1 MRPHVVIV
9 GGGFG
14 GLNAAKVLGSQDV
27 DVTLIDRENYHLF
40 QPLLYQ
46 VATAALSPADIAAPI
61 RHILRRHPN
70 VRVLLGEVE
79 RVDTAANTI
88 HLADGQ
94 SLAYDYLIVAT
105 GARHSY
111 FGRDDWEPAAPGLK
125 TLDDA
130 LEVRRR
136 VLAAYEQAERTTDPD
151 RQRSL
156 LTFVVVGGGPTGVE
170 LAGALAE
177 IGRHTLAS
185 EYRNVD
191 PRTTRVLLVER
202 APRLLPT
209 FPESLSTSTKHQLE
223 HLGVEVRNNAAVTH
237 VEPGVVTLSLT
248 DPAPN
253 PHGPR
258 GSARG
263 NASHVPAAAGP
274 VPLTETIRSATI
286 LWAAGNTASPL
297 GKQLNAETDRAGRVL
312 LSPDLSVPTHPNVF
326 VVGDLAAV
334 PNTPGVAP
342 AAMQMGTHAAKNILE
357 KTKNQP
363 TRPFRYWNKGNLAT
377 IGRNAAVADLGR
389 LRFSGFPAWL
399 AWGAIHI
406 FYLIGFENRLLVLIQ
421 WLWAYLTHGRGAR
434 LMTRRQP
441 SLNPPGRPA

>member
-14 GLNAAKVLGSQDV
+14 GLNAAKVLGSKDL

-61 RHILRRHPN
+61 RHIVRRHEN
-70 VRVLLGEVE
+70 VRVLLGDVE
-79 RVDTAANTI
+79 RVDPAANTI
-88 HLADGQ
+88 HLKDGQ
-94 SLAYDYLIVAT
+94 SLFYDYLVLAT
-105 GARHSY
+105 GSRHSY
-111 FGRDDWEPAAPGLK
+111 FGRDDWERAAPGLK

-130 LEVRRR
+130 LEIRAR
-136 VLAAYEQAERTTDPD
+136 VLAAFEQAEATDDPA

-185 EYRNVD
+185 EYRRID
-191 PRTTRVLLVER
+191 PRSARVLLVER
-202 APRLLPT
+202 APRVLPT
-209 FPESLSTSTKHQLE
+209 FPESLSASTKRQLE
-223 HLGVEVRNNAAVTH
+223 SLGVEVRNNTAVEH
-237 VEPGVVTLSLT
+237 VESGVVVI
-248 DPAPN
+248 D
-253 PHGPR
+253 GER
-258 GSARG
+258 I
-263 NASHVPAAAGP
+263 
-274 VPLTETIRSATI
+274 ESATV
-286 LWAAGNTASPL
+286 LWAAGNAASPL
-297 GKQLNAETDRAGRVL
+297 GKQLGAETDRAGRVL
-312 LSPDLSVPTHPNVF
+312 VAPDLSVPTHPNVF
-326 VVGDLAAV
+326 VVGDLASV

-342 AAMQMGTHAAKNILE
+342 AAMQMGTAAARNILRL
-357 KTKNQP
+357 TKDQP
-363 TRPFRYWNKGNLAT
+363 TKPFRYWNKGNLAT
-377 IGRNAAVADLGR
+377 IGRNAAVADLGW
-389 LRFSGFPAWL
+389 LRFGGFLAWL

-434 LMTRRQP
+434 LMTRRQT
-441 SLNPPGRPA
+441 STLHPPGRPA

>member
-9 GGGFG
+9 GGGFA
-14 GLNAAKVLGSQDV
+14 GLNAAKVLGKRPV

-61 RHILRRHPN
+61 RHIVRRHRN
-70 VRVLLGEVE
+70 VRVLLGEA
-79 RVDTAANTI
+79 DAIDPAART
-88 HLADGQ
+88 LRLKDGQ
-94 SLAYDYLIVAT
+94 SLAYDYLVVAA
-105 GARHSY
+105 GSRHSY
-111 FGRDDWEPAAPGLK
+111 FGRDEWEGAAPGLK

-136 VLAAYEQAERTTDPD
+136 VLAAFEQAEHAGDPA
-151 RQRSL
+151 RQRAL

-177 IGRHTLAS
+177 IGRHTLVS
-185 EYRNVD
+185 EYRRID
-191 PRTTRVLLVER
+191 PRAARVLIVER

-209 FPESLSTSTKHQLE
+209 FPESLSDSTRRQLE
-223 HLGVEVRNNAAVTH
+223 KLGVEVRNNAAVEH
-237 VEPGVVTLSLT
+237 VESGVVVV
-248 DPAPN
+248 D
-253 PHGPR
+253 GER
-258 GSARG
+258 IE
-263 NASHVPAAAGP
+263 AAT
-274 VPLTETIRSATI
+274 V
-286 LWAAGNTASPL
+286 LWAAGNAASPL
-297 GKQLNAETDRAGRVL
+297 GKQLGVETDRAGRVPVA
-312 LSPDLSVPTHPNVF
+312 PDLSVPGHPNVF

-334 PNTPGVAP
+334 PGTPGVAP
-342 AAMQMGTHAAKNILE
+342 AAMQMGTAAARNVLRLIDG
-357 KTKNQP
+357 QP
-363 TRPFRYWNKGNLAT
+363 TRPFKYWNKGNLAT
-377 IGRNAAVADLGR
+377 IGRNAAVADLGW
-389 LRFSGFPAWL
+389 LRFGGFPAWL

-441 SLNPPGRPA
+441 TTAPTAPPTNPTGRPA